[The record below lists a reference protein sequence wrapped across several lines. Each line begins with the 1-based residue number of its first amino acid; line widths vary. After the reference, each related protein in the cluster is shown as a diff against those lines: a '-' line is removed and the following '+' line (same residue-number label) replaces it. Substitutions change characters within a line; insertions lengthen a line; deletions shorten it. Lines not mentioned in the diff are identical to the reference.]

1 MIKLAGFVPFSAVDW
16 PGKIAASVFAQGCPF
31 RCDYCHNFEIL
42 DPKAPGTVEWSE
54 VTDLLEERKGLLDGV
69 VFSGGEAI
77 LQGITK
83 RGETILETPLGLAM
97 KEVKELGFEV
107 GLHAAG
113 SFPKVLENLFQ
124 NNLVD
129 WVGLDVK
136 ALPEDYEFIVKS
148 PVSSE
153 LIENSLEK
161 VMNHPEVD
169 HEIRLT
175 LWPGLLNAPSFR
187 ELQSRTP
194 EENGEE
200 LLDYAF
206 KVAEWVRERGAENF
220 ALQKFQTMTV
230 QEKAM
235 KTPLADWSEETAEE
249 MLKEVGFDSFV
260 VR

>member
-1 MIKLAGFVPFSAVDW
+1 MIKLAGLVPFSAVDW

-42 DPKAPGTVEWSE
+42 DPKAPGTVEWEE
-54 VTDLLEERKGLLDGV
+54 VTDLLKTRRGLLDGV

-83 RGETILETPLGLAM
+83 RGETILDTPLGASM

-113 SFPKVLENLFQ
+113 SFPKVLKDLFQ
-124 NNLVD
+124 NDLVD

-148 PVSSE
+148 PVSSQ
-153 LIENSLEK
+153 LIERSLNT
-161 VMNHPEVD
+161 VIDHPEVD

-175 LWPGLLNAPSFR
+175 LWPGLLNAPSFNDYMPG
-187 ELQSRTP
+187 TP
-194 EENGEE
+194 KKNGEE
-200 LLDYAF
+200 LLEYAI

-235 KTPLADWSEETAEE
+235 ETPLADWSEETAEK
-249 MLKEVGFDSFV
+249 MLEPVGFDSFV